1 MHTNGPSGVPGRSIV
16 LLQVVAKKCG
26 EIHPLG
32 ASTVLYRP
40 FPPSTLRQLHVT
52 FPHADR
58 RGTEIDEQRAVRAKA
73 ARAASGGRAELATPP
88 PVTRRERS
96 ALALAEDRLAR
107 CEPGECRDETI
118 EKVEPADGGEPLLQR
133 HRSPCDGRGNRVAHV
148 PTHPHRQPV
157 QGVAVP
163 TALAEDAGE
172 LALPQQP

>member
-1 MHTNGPSGVPGRSIV
+1 MHTNVPSGVPDRSIV
-16 LLQVVAKKCG
+16 LLQVVATKCG

-73 ARAASGGRAELATPP
+73 ARAARGGRAELATPQ

-107 CEPGECRDETI
+107 CEHGECRDETT
-118 EKVEPADGGEPLLQR
+118 EKVEAADGGEARLQR
-133 HRSPCDGRGNRVAHV
+133 QRYPARRRGE
-148 PTHPHRQPV
+148 P
-157 QGVAVP
+157 
-163 TALAEDAGE
+163 
-172 LALPQQP
+172 

>member
-1 MHTNGPSGVPGRSIV
+1 MHTNVPSGVPDRSIV
-16 LLQVVAKKCG
+16 LLQGVAKKCG

-73 ARAASGGRAELATPP
+73 ARAASGGRAELATPQ

-107 CEPGECRDETI
+107 CEPRAWRGQTN
-118 EKVEPADGGEPLLQR
+118 EKGEPG
-133 HRSPCDGRGNRVAHV
+133 DRGGA
-148 PTHPHRQPV
+148 HPHRHP
-157 QGVAVP
+157 P
-163 TALAEDAGE
+163 PSDRR
-172 LALPQQP
+172 

>member
-1 MHTNGPSGVPGRSIV
+1 MHTNVPSGVPDRSIV

-73 ARAASGGRAELATPP
+73 ARAASGGRAELATPQT
-88 PVTRRERS
+88 VTPRGPRS
-96 ALALAEDRLAR
+96 LAPAE
-107 CEPGECRDETI
+107 G
-118 EKVEPADGGEPLLQR
+118 PAA
-133 HRSPCDGRGNRVAHV
+133 PC
-148 PTHPHRQPV
+148 
-157 QGVAVP
+157 
-163 TALAEDAGE
+163 
-172 LALPQQP
+172 

>member
-1 MHTNGPSGVPGRSIV
+1 MHTNVPSGVPDRSIV

-73 ARAASGGRAELATPP
+73 ARAASGGRAELATPQ
-88 PVTRRERS
+88 PVTQRTR
-96 ALALAEDRLAR
+96 AR
-107 CEPGECRDETI
+107 
-118 EKVEPADGGEPLLQR
+118 
-133 HRSPCDGRGNRVAHV
+133 
-148 PTHPHRQPV
+148 
-157 QGVAVP
+157 
-163 TALAEDAGE
+163 
-172 LALPQQP
+172 